1 MDWPFVRSWN
11 VEKGAFF
18 GDSEVRSAAKVAV
31 LGATVAN
38 ALFPDGNAVDQM
50 IRIKNIP
57 FKVIGVLETKGGST
71 MGQDQDDTVIAPY
84 TTVMKLLKRTTKID
98 MFMASATSATPWTKR
113 RRRSR
118 PCCASATASS
128 PARIPTS

>member
-11 VEKGAFF
+11 PDKGAFF
-18 GDSEVRSAAKVAV
+18 GDSEVRSAAKVAI

-57 FKVIGVLETKGGST
+57 FRVIGVLESKGGST
-71 MGQDQDDTVIAPY
+71 MGQDQDD
-84 TTVMKLLKRTTKID
+84 R
-98 MFMASATSATPWTKR
+98 
-113 RRRSR
+113 
-118 PCCASATASS
+118 SS
-128 PARIPTS
+128 PPTRPS